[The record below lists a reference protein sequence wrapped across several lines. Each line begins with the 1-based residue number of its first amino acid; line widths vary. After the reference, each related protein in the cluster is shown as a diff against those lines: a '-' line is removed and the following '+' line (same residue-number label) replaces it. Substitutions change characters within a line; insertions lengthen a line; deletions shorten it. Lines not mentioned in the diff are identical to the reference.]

1 MYPLIHSFTE
11 MSWACVL
18 FFFWAC
24 VLYPLSV
31 LCIFLGNRA
40 LMSPGEAMSQLRPS
54 FPAVTMVSAPVT
66 FS

>member
-11 MSWACVL
+11 MS
-18 FFFWAC
+18 WAC

-40 LMSPGEAMSQLRPS
+40 LMSPGEAMPQLRPS

-66 FS
+66 FR

>member
-1 MYPLIHSFTE
+1 M
-11 MSWACVL
+11 
-18 FFFWAC
+18 FFFFGAC